1 MRRYEYEKFPVAA
14 VVTTVLGL
22 LFAVLATSI
31 SLLAN
36 NTFTDYRH
44 FGGLAIIEVVA
55 AVLVLAGLTT
65 GKVGL
70 VRVISIILSVG
81 TVITSFVL
89 AIVKFNESNAL
100 YFTISLLM
108 LIASVLSLIYFLCM
122 RNNKRIIMMHI
133 ISSICFASLVLLYCV
148 LYMSFDM
155 MEAES
160 LHIDNYFLL
169 LSFALITILPFV
181 ARLNLVVKE
190 VPDEEPEEEIIQ

>member
-1 MRRYEYEKFPVAA
+1 M
-14 VVTTVLGL
+14 
-22 LFAVLATSI
+22 
-31 SLLAN
+31 
-36 NTFTDYRH
+36 
-44 FGGLAIIEVVA
+44 A